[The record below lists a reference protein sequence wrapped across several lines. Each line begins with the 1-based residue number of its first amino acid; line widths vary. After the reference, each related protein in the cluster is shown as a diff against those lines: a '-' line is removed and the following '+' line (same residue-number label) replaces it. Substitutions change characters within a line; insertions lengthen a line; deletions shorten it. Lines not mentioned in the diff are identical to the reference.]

1 MDIDKSSEDVS
12 EFEQSK
18 EKYLLSF
25 LSQKNILMQTLSIKL
40 KSLNGQEQKY
50 LMYFSIVNCIT
61 LSKMIKDYQVHSEL
75 KRCQIKQKKN
85 ALNLL
90 KMTATYHQEKYLLFS
105 ETKI

>member
-12 EFEQSK
+12 KFEQSK

-40 KSLNGQEQKY
+40 KSLNGQELKY

-61 LSKMIKDYQVHSEL
+61 LSKMIKDYQVH
-75 KRCQIKQKKN
+75 
-85 ALNLL
+85 
-90 KMTATYHQEKYLLFS
+90 
-105 ETKI
+105 